1 MHRYKPCS
9 AVTDLLGSRLLY
21 MNFCTAVI
29 LETSIVKWRTPCH
42 TYIIPP
48 QCTPLDWAAKQ
59 NTTINEKQS
68 IFPCHTIR
76 RNPTALS
83 EWFCKLPLI
92 LKWHTARAVS
102 RQPIC
107 ALLYFL
113 CSHTIAWESLELV
126 YTFQA
131 SKERPYTNWL
141 SSLFNLHLDHTYSPI
156 QLPQYLQISPE
167 LY

>member
-1 MHRYKPCS
+1 MTTQSQAVLAEAAYNTYTLHTKPNTISHPHTNSSPFQYSQYSTAQMYTHEKTHTHQGYNERGKKPNKFTQPLRLHMHRYKPCS
-9 AVTDLLGSRLLY
+9 AVTDLLGLRLLY

-59 NTTINEKQS
+59 NTTINEKKS

-83 EWFCKLPLI
+83 E
-92 LKWHTARAVS
+92 
-102 RQPIC
+102 
-107 ALLYFL
+107 
-113 CSHTIAWESLELV
+113 
-126 YTFQA
+126 
-131 SKERPYTNWL
+131 
-141 SSLFNLHLDHTYSPI
+141 
-156 QLPQYLQISPE
+156 
-167 LY
+167 